1 MSEPPRPLKQ
11 HLAAPP
17 APAWDAVERR
27 ITRRRWRRYAAWAL
41 VPACALA
48 LLAPRSPRTVTAP
61 ITPPPSLAVGTAL
74 PAGTTVLA
82 DGTRLGVGAEASIRL
97 TSQDPRGLVF
107 TLLGG
112 EVSFEVTPAR
122 RIFRVDAGLATVT
135 VVGTGFT
142 VLRDPRRVQVRVR
155 HGAVRVEGANV
166 PGRSSLLRDG
176 DEIEVRAE
184 AVVLQGP
191 AITTPEPLDAGVRS
205 RPPTERRAPRDG
217 GAPTDA
223 PAPTDVGLLA
233 PSSAP
238 DALWRSADLLRR
250 AQSYE
255 AAAALL
261 LRLTREH
268 PTSPRAPLAAHLL
281 GRDLLHVL
289 RRPSQASAAFAR
301 ALSLGLS
308 EGLREDAWYGLIEA
322 RLRAGDRAGAVQ
334 ALRSYR
340 ARYPRGVHLAAVDAL
355 LGASP

>member
-1 MSEPPRPLKQ
+1 MSELPRPMKQ
-11 HLAAPP
+11 HLAAPT
-17 APAWDAVERR
+17 APSWDAVEQR
-27 ITRRRWRRYAAWAL
+27 ITRRRWTRYAAWTL

-48 LLAPRSPRTVTAP
+48 LLALRSPQTVTAP
-61 ITPPPSLAVGTAL
+61 VTPPPSLTIGTTL

-82 DGTRLGVGAEASIRL
+82 DGTRLRVGADASMRL
-97 TSQDPRGLVF
+97 TSRDPRGLVF

-122 RIFRVDAGLATVT
+122 RTFRVDAGLATVT

-142 VLRDPRRVQVRVR
+142 VLREPRRVQVRVR
-155 HGAVRVEGANV
+155 HGAVRVEGARV
-166 PGRSSLLRDG
+166 PGGSSLLRGG
-176 DEIEVRAE
+176 DEIEVHAE
-184 AVVLQGP
+184 TLAPQRPV
-191 AITTPEPLDAGVRS
+191 ITHPEALDAGVRL
-205 RPPTERRAPRDG
+205 RPPTQRRAPHDG

-223 PAPTDVGLLA
+223 PAPMDVVALL
-233 PSSAP
+233 PTSDP
-238 DALWRSADLLRR
+238 DALWRSADVLRR

-301 ALSLGLS
+301 ALSLGLP
-308 EGLREDAWYGLIEA
+308 EGLREDAWFGLIDA
-322 RLRAGDRAGAVQ
+322 RVRAGDRAGGEQ
-334 ALRSYR
+334 AAETYR